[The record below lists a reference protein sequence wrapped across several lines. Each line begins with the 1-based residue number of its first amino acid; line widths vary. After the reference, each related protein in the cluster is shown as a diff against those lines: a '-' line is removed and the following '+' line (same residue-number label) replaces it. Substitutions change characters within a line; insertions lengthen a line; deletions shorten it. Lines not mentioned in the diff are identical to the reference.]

1 MLVIISHAN
10 FSTFGLSA
18 RQCAS
23 KPDHFL
29 RRNKLHLIIK
39 AQKHTFI
46 WKLQN
51 KIENILY
58 IRSVKYWKSLM
69 RIFRIARGSHTNKN
83 GQRNPYIPTN
93 GSFTFWYIRAMS
105 SPIKSFCANVGPKW
119 PTKNFGLGYV
129 LKPFRSQYV
138 YLRFTNQK
146 ISAKM
151 LIKSTE
157 KSNVQLSLI
166 KPIFVFMLFKE
177 NQLFWC
183 QLAGSAYIYIY
194 KWFQKCIS
202 CYLIVETSLSFQT
215 KYGDKIYKTR
225 LASKFKMEEIL
236 KTLMI
241 IMIWLNNSEWMLNGT
256 C

>member
-1 MLVIISHAN
+1 MRMLVIILHAN

-93 GSFTFWYIRAMS
+93 GSFTFLYIRAMS

-138 YLRFTNQK
+138 YLCFTTQK

-177 NQLFWC
+177 NQLFWLMSTGWKC
-183 QLAGSAYIYIY
+183 LYIYINDFKNAFLVIQSLKLPY
-194 KWFQKCIS
+194 HFKQNMVIKSTKQDWLLNLKWERFWKRWWS
-202 CYLIVETSLSFQT
+202 
-215 KYGDKIYKTR
+215 
-225 LASKFKMEEIL
+225 
-236 KTLMI
+236 
-241 IMIWLNNSEWMLNGT
+241 
-256 C
+256 